1 MESRRAMEL
10 IDAHLDGETLSDAD
24 AAALT
29 EWIKQNEKQADDAF
43 RRIFLHSYL
52 RQRIQTLGLL
62 PSIEGE
68 TTQPNLR
75 QLDGGFD
82 SPAPPTRAYRFTP
95 TIVVLIFLAA
105 ILGGLMLPSV
115 NSLPRTRRSAPFAY
129 EGFDYAP
136 YDAPVVEN
144 EWPTE
149 GGLDGM
155 NGGLGFSGA
164 WVESGNLVSLI
175 EANPSDHPWTPHDMR
190 QFGMLGYSD
199 RFGGI
204 LASSGNQLRTSA
216 GPQSI
221 TSRRLDVTAAPA
233 SLLDGD
239 AIGADGSSLWISF
252 LTQSFDS
259 SGDGRYAYLQLGQNN
274 TGLRIGKLR
283 TAPSGN
289 WSVAAVTDGAELNLR
304 SSDKPSGEGV
314 LIVARIDFRPG
325 AEQATIWINPDL
337 NQPPDDA
344 QSTLRLPTPDFRLD
358 QISIAGRYSTDFD
371 EIRLGANFRDVTPIA
386 EKPASP

>member
-1 MESRRAMEL
+1 MEL
-10 IDAHLDGETLSDAD
+10 IDAHLDGETLSDVD

-62 PSIEGE
+62 PSMEGE
-68 TTQPNLR
+68 KARLNRP
-75 QLDGGFD
+75 QLGGD
-82 SPAPPTRAYRFTP
+82 LDLPAPSSRPYRFIP
-95 TIVVLIFLAA
+95 TILVLIVLAA

-115 NSLPRTRRSAPFAY
+115 SSLPRGPRSAPFAY

-136 YDAPVVEN
+136 YDAPIGEN

-149 GGLDGM
+149 GGLNGL
-155 NGGLGFSGA
+155 NGGLGFSDA
-164 WVESGNLVSLI
+164 WIEAGNLVSLI
-175 EANPSDHPWTPHDMR
+175 EANPSDHPWTHHDMR

-221 TSRRLDVTAAPA
+221 TSRRLDVAAAPER
-233 SLLDGD
+233 LQDGD
-239 AIGADGSSLWISF
+239 ALGADGSSLWLSF

-259 SGDGRYAYLQLGQNN
+259 SGDGRYAYLQLGQND

-289 WSVAAVTDGAELNLR
+289 WSAAAVTDGAEVNLR

-337 NQPPDDA
+337 NEPPSDA

-371 EIRLGANFRDVTPIA
+371 EIRLGANFRDVTPIT
-386 EKPASP
+386 ERPLSP